1 MRNPWKKVM
10 TNVKLSSRNGAAGG
24 RTVTLLE
31 KAGYTKSEIYDKI
44 KGHVVEIDDVYLED
58 LFNKQNGKC
67 YWLDT
72 IINPMD
78 AFTPHHPLAPSVDR
92 LDNEKGYVKDNV
104 VITTRFANCGRRN
117 AEDKFFREH
126 CLPRIKDGLSK

>member
-10 TNVKLSSRNGAAGG
+10 QNVKLSSRNGAAGG

-31 KAGYTKSEIYDKI
+31 KAGYTKSQIYGKI
-44 KGHVVEIDDVYLED
+44 KGHIVEIDDVYLED
-58 LFNKQNGKC
+58 IFNKQNGKC

-78 AFTPHHPLAPSVDR
+78 VFTANHPLAPSVDR
-92 LDNEKGYVKDNV
+92 LDNKKGYIKDNV

-117 AEDKFFREH
+117 TEDKFFSEH
-126 CLPRIKDGLSK
+126 CLPRIKEGLSK